1 MTRRGSGAPR
11 SPRRGAASSAP
22 VSLITLALLFAMP
35 VFFVPGHLAE
45 EFEFTKVMVLVT
57 GALVLLARWVAA
69 ESSRITSAGFLS
81 WLRALPRRIAGAIRH
96 DPLGGAVAL
105 MLLSALA
112 STVVS
117 IRPALS
123 LFGAPQSRAG
133 FETIAAMTAL
143 YYSSRSLAS
152 SPLWIRR
159 VAQAAGAGAAVAAA
173 YALLQ
178 IAHLDPLTWSRQSSF
193 GGLLRAGSTVGHANT
208 LSAYLVMCLP
218 LVIWLASGTRS
229 RAGKI
234 GWLVL
239 AAASVFISVASL
251 SRGAW
256 LGLAGVALTALIL
269 LPASGGRPS
278 RGWALAAGAVA
289 LVALL
294 LPLVTPMRTQL
305 LDRVHQLT
313 DLKAET
319 TRTRV
324 ELWRAGIRMFRD
336 HPGLGAGLDAYVAAF
351 PRYRTTT
358 LTEIEWGGTPAKAHN
373 DAIQILATQGIPG
386 GLAALAILVLGAR
399 AVWRVARHGG
409 PELRGAAVAVG
420 AALVGYVLP
429 SLVGFGTVAT
439 SALAA
444 ALAGWAARAARA
456 PAAQA
461 VEVGGATHHGAPQ
474 EGAPVRSKWNL
485 AAGLILAAALWYVL
499 VDRPL
504 AAEMRLADA
513 MRYSPA
519 SVQREDF
526 LERAAEAAPWD
537 PRYRAELGRAF
548 FFRGLSEQ
556 DPSMSLDLLSRARGE
571 LTQAVRTA
579 PENGENRILLASVL
593 STQTT
598 LSPDRYPKQEV
609 REAFRSAVALDP
621 LSPVVL
627 VGATRGLVASGL
639 DQDAHALAL
648 RAARAYPGYAPPFAD
663 LGAIALEQG
672 RNADAADTLRLA
684 LRRNWRGDE
693 GSMASAW
700 NDLARANLALGR
712 YREAMDAADSALAH
726 NSRLSQA
733 FVTKETAKRNME
745 QEQSR
750 AKK

>member
-69 ESSRITSAGFLS
+69 ETSRITSAGFLS

-239 AAASVFISVASL
+239 AAASVFVSVASL

-278 RGWALAAGAVA
+278 RGWVLAAGAVA

-313 DLKAET
+313 DLP
-319 TRTRV
+319 
-324 ELWRAGIRMFRD
+324 
-336 HPGLGAGLDAYVAAF
+336 PGLDPARA
-351 PRYRTTT
+351 
-358 LTEIEWGGTPAKAHN
+358 TPA
-373 DAIQILATQGIPG
+373 
-386 GLAALAILVLGAR
+386 
-399 AVWRVARHGG
+399 
-409 PELRGAAVAVG
+409 
-420 AALVGYVLP
+420 
-429 SLVGFGTVAT
+429 F
-439 SALAA
+439 
-444 ALAGWAARAARA
+444 AAR
-456 PAAQA
+456 QA
-461 VEVGGATHHGAPQ
+461 T
-474 EGAPVRSKWNL
+474 
-485 AAGLILAAALWYVL
+485 
-499 VDRPL
+499 
-504 AAEMRLADA
+504 
-513 MRYSPA
+513 
-519 SVQREDF
+519 
-526 LERAAEAAPWD
+526 
-537 PRYRAELGRAF
+537 
-548 FFRGLSEQ
+548 
-556 DPSMSLDLLSRARGE
+556 
-571 LTQAVRTA
+571 
-579 PENGENRILLASVL
+579 
-593 STQTT
+593 
-598 LSPDRYPKQEV
+598 
-609 REAFRSAVALDP
+609 
-621 LSPVVL
+621 
-627 VGATRGLVASGL
+627 
-639 DQDAHALAL
+639 
-648 RAARAYPGYAPPFAD
+648 
-663 LGAIALEQG
+663 
-672 RNADAADTLRLA
+672 
-684 LRRNWRGDE
+684 
-693 GSMASAW
+693 
-700 NDLARANLALGR
+700 
-712 YREAMDAADSALAH
+712 
-726 NSRLSQA
+726 
-733 FVTKETAKRNME
+733 
-745 QEQSR
+745 
-750 AKK
+750 